1 MTTPSP
7 VSREEF
13 HMLRQAVVENARRLD
28 EIDRAGTRGVGALYV
43 QITEVIKDVASVQT
57 DLTAFRRDHQA
68 QHGAELAART
78 SGRRWAIGTALVA
91 MASLWAPLLYLIG
104 HVR

>member
-1 MTTPSP
+1 MADP

-28 EIDRAGTRGVGALYV
+28 ELDRTGTRGVGALYV
-43 QITEVIKDVASVQT
+43 QITEVIKDVAAVQT
-57 DLTAFRRDHQA
+57 DLAAFRRDHQA
-68 QHGAELAART
+68 QHATEQAARIT
-78 SGRRWAIGTALVA
+78 ARRWAVMAGLAGL
-91 MASLWAPLLYLIG
+91 ASLWAPLVYLIG